1 MSRDIGPDQDCQ
13 RSIYLGDSS
22 VRAFDTGASWT
33 SLPQKK
39 VIDQKKAFTH
49 PCRIEQLLEEFPE
62 MLRQLNSFEPLRT
75 STSQRQL
82 ARQALTAIKNRQNED
97 FTKLAECLAS
107 DICGAVD

>member
-1 MSRDIGPDQDCQ
+1 MSRDIDPDRDD
-13 RSIYLGDSS
+13 RGSSYLRDSS
-22 VRAFDTGASWT
+22 VRALDTEASWT

-39 VIDQKKAFTH
+39 VIDIKKTFTH

-62 MLRQLNSFEPLRT
+62 MLRQLNSYEPLRT

-97 FTKLAECLAS
+97 FTKLAKCLAN